1 MDQYLA
7 HSDPSSTH
15 LGTGCS
21 GKGDF
26 IIWTHS
32 MCFNPTDVFT
42 EIAEGEVIC
51 LNKICPMLC
60 DDQIFGSYF
69 DVATSVSGH
78 FYVTLWR
85 DNRWWRGAQGRR
97 KGQVF
102 LGRFFSRI
110 KEWFIFSVVLV
121 WTHYSSSIVSAT
133 HPVLFFSISEGHD
146 SEQWF
151 SDRARD
157 AAIGTDSVDQGPS
170 ILAWLFHTFSTT
182 WWKFISGWQAF
193 SIWHTGV
200 LMGFPPPGFL
210 SVWALRFVLATEV
223 WRSGRVSAPGD
234 LE

>member
-7 HSDPSSTH
+7 HSDPSLTY
-15 LGTGCS
+15 LGIGCS

-32 MCFNPTDVFT
+32 MCFNPTDVFI
-42 EIAEGEVIC
+42 EIAQGEAIC
-51 LNKICPMLC
+51 LNKIFPMLC

-69 DVATSVSGH
+69 DVSTLVSGH

-85 DNRWWRGAQGRR
+85 DNRWWRGTQGRR

-110 KEWFIFSVVLV
+110 KERFIFSVVLV
-121 WTHYSSSIVSAT
+121 WTHYSSSIAAAT
-133 HPVLFFSISEGHD
+133 RPVLFFSISEGHV

-157 AAIGTDSVDQGPS
+157 VAVGTDSVDQGPS
-170 ILAWLFHTFSTT
+170 ILTWLFHTFSTT
-182 WWKFISGWQAF
+182 WWSSFLADKPSVFGTLCPDGF
-193 SIWHTGV
+193 STSR
-200 LMGFPPPGFL
+200 PPFCL
-210 SVWALRFVLATEV
+210 SFEV
-223 WRSGRVSAPGD
+223 CLGLWGA
-234 LE
+234 